1 MHFVTVPYVIALG
14 LAMLP
19 FMPKLFRSIKADYN
33 TPPPR
38 DAGFKYSD

>member
-1 MHFVTVPYVIALG
+1 MHHTVPYVLG
-14 LAMLP
+14 LAALMAP
-19 FMPKLFRSIKADYN
+19 FMPAFFRSIKADYN